1 MASALPARAEV
12 VVVGGGVMGVA
23 IAHELAAKGC
33 ADVVVLERDGLA
45 SGPTGRSTA
54 IIRQHYSQALLI
66 RMATRGLE
74 VYRAFPDAVG
84 ASSGFTRAGMLV
96 VTDPAD
102 RAALEHNVALGRTEG
117 AATELLSAGQVRELD
132 PRLDTSGEL
141 LFCFESEAGSCDPY
155 LVTAGYAAAA
165 RRAGVAIKEGVQVES
180 VTSGTVRT
188 HRGSIAAGTVV
199 VAAGPWSAP
208 LLEPLGYELPITC
221 ARAEVGRFRLPD
233 EFGPAPVIVADFS
246 ALELYFKP
254 AAEPG
259 FLEVGSLDSS
269 HAARPID
276 PDRCPD
282 GADRETLTGFQEGL
296 ARRLRGVEG
305 GHWRGSWSA
314 VYDVTPDWHPAIGAV
329 PGAEGVIVAA
339 GFSGHGFKLAPAVGT
354 VVAELVLDERSH
366 TYDVELL
373 DPGRFERED
382 LVGTAYGYSVLG

>member
-1 MASALPARAEV
+1 VATGLPGTAEV

-23 IAHELAAKGC
+23 IAHELTTKGC
-33 ADVVVLERDGLA
+33 TDVVVLERHGLA

-54 IIRQHYSQALLI
+54 IIRQHYSQGLLI

-74 VYRAFPDAVG
+74 VYTAFTDVVG
-84 ASSGFTRAGMLV
+84 APSGFTRAGMLV
-96 VTDPAD
+96 VADPAD
-102 RAALEHNVALGRTEG
+102 RAALEHNVALGRAEG
-117 AATELLSAGQVRELD
+117 ADTELVSAGQVAVLD
-132 PRLDTSGEL
+132 SRLDTSGEL
-141 LFCFESEAGSCDPY
+141 LFCFEPEAGSCDPY

-165 RRAGVAIKEGVQVES
+165 RRAGVTIEEGVRVES
-180 VTSGTVRT
+180 VSSGTVRT
-188 HRGSIAAGTVV
+188 DSGSIAAGTVV

-208 LLEPLGYELPITC
+208 LLEPLGYRLPITC

-233 EFGPAPVIVADFS
+233 GFGPAPTIVADFS

-269 HAARPID
+269 HAERPID
-276 PDRCPD
+276 PDRCPE
-282 GADRETLTGFQEGL
+282 GADRETLASFRERL
-296 ARRLRGVEG
+296 ERRLRGVEG

-329 PGAEGVIVAA
+329 PGADGVVVAA

-354 VVAELVLDERSH
+354 AVAELIFDGHSH
-366 TYDVELL
+366 TYDLELL
-373 DPGRFERED
+373 DPGRFEREE